1 MQQQNSRTFNG
12 EMLSDSPL
20 SKVFFEKNTFYPQ
33 NEKKLNLDHDLFY
46 VTAANDT
53 FPLKNLIM
61 KPCALAD
68 L

>member
-1 MQQQNSRTFNG
+1 
-12 EMLSDSPL
+12 MLSDSPL
-20 SKVFFEKNTFYPQ
+20 SKVFFEKNSFYPQ
-33 NEKKLNLDHDLFY
+33 NEKNLNLDHDLFY